1 MDFPGEKLVTRLWET
16 LADKGIGSLLR
27 PWQIRREG
35 RARADVRKEEML
47 LLAQA
52 EQDIDDIKAGRVRLL
67 SDGRLQTCTSTPISD
82 STERLPSAR
91 LTYPALVQQAT
102 DTVVADTVRKEINIA
117 KALLHAESDLEN
129 DAQQPPES
137 AVDNDWLFRWRD
149 SAGTVSNEELQHL
162 WGRVLSGEV
171 KSPGTFSLR
180 ALEFL
185 RNISQ
190 SEAKDIERLAPFVV
204 EGFVHRDNKS
214 LDAVG
219 ISFKFLL
226 NLQDTGILSGVEAV
240 GLELTLSTVLP
251 ESFKRFLLARN
262 RLLLITHPDPKKT
275 VKLQVYQVTSIGA
288 QVLKLGN
295 YETNVDYL
303 KQIGKKICADGFD
316 VTLASFR
323 WVDESRFEYSDEL
336 RLCAPITAATTLGL
350 AAE

>member
-52 EQDIDDIKAGRVRLL
+52 ERDIDDIKTGRARLL
-67 SDGRLQTCTSTPISD
+67 SDGRLQACTSTPISD
-82 STERLPSAR
+82 SADTFPSAR
-91 LTYPALVQQAT
+91 LTYAALVQQTT
-102 DTVVADTVRKEINIA
+102 DTVVADTVRKEINVA
-117 KALLHAESDLEN
+117 KALLHAERDLEN
-129 DAQQPPES
+129 DAQQPPEN

-149 SAGTVSNEELQHL
+149 SAGAVSNDELQHL

-185 RNISQ
+185 KNISQ

-204 EGFVHRDNKS
+204 DAFVHRNNKS
-214 LDAVG
+214 LEAAG

-226 NLQDTGILSGVEAV
+226 DLQDTGILSGVEAV
-240 GLELTLSTVLP
+240 GLELTLSTVFP

-262 RLLLITHPDPKKT
+262 RLLLITHPDPTKT

-295 YETNVDYL
+295 YEANVDYL
-303 KQIGKKICADGFD
+303 KQIGQKVCADGFD

-323 WVDESRFEYSDEL
+323 WVDEFHFEYSDEQ
-336 RLCAPITAATTLGL
+336 RLCAPITGATAPGL